1 MSVLEI
7 ILIGV
12 ALAMDAFALTIANC
26 TTYKNGLTR
35 AKEWAMPTAFGA
47 FQFLMPVIGYYIGS
61 FFSGY
66 LEKISKFV
74 TAGIFFVL
82 ATKIVL
88 DNVKELK
95 EIKEEEKEIAEGKIV
110 NFTLGIL
117 MAQAVATSIDALMI
131 GVTFSVSLSFSVF
144 LASLIIGAV
153 TFAIVTIALFIG
165 KSLGKILGKYAQW
178 AGAVILI
185 ALAIKNFME
194 WIIG

>member
-1 MSVLEI
+1 MSVWEI

-35 AKEWAMPTAFGA
+35 AKEWAMPAAFGA
-47 FQFLMPVIGYYIGS
+47 FQFIMPVLGFYIGS

-74 TAGIFFVL
+74 TAAIFFVL
-82 ATKIVL
+82 AIKIVF
-88 DNVKELK
+88 DNVKEMK
-95 EIKEEEKEIAEGKIV
+95 EIKEEEKEIAEGKTV

-131 GVTFSVSLSFSVF
+131 GVTFSVSLTFSVF

-153 TFAIVTIALFIG
+153 TFAIVAVALFIG

-185 ALAIKNFME
+185 ALAIKNLIE
-194 WIIG
+194 GIVG